1 MIYSLIKR
9 ILLSFTA
16 IGLLYAIL
24 QMQTI
29 QIVILN
35 NVVKLLTP
43 YEVTS
48 IQLKSTDKFPFEVKL
63 NELIISKRGKVVA
76 TFKGVSW
83 KIPNFNFSKIILEVN
98 EASIIKPESD
108 EKFDFGKFSPSEI
121 AYALHNFT
129 NYLQWF
135 ENISIIRLAIN
146 KEFLSAKLRRLNQES
161 IITITNNGQDLN
173 INLASSDDHAVLQI
187 SGFWLDHKIKVDAQI
202 YENSINFTSNSD
214 ITAFVNEQVAK
225 FLGNE
230 VLVTGSLVKDN
241 DWQLKPLKIITANG
255 YVLDGE
261 CYIKDPNNVKLNA
274 QLKADEKNTASID
287 ISISL
292 LPFEINGSSDI
303 VIEDLQKFL
312 KPFLPDAKGNL
323 NLHAQFT
330 KFKGFERGGM
340 KLQGEGLIQSNDFYL
355 PINTDIDL
363 NDGLG
368 HGTLCVSNKLV
379 KGNYQNYPIEA
390 VINFN
395 SNQKELQVEKLK
407 LHVHDL
413 QIVLLKPSTYDWKK
427 GMRFAQ
433 MQFCEGMLEVRDLK
447 LSESN
452 EESSYALSLRN
463 IQIGALKILFG
474 QEHVRGLLNCQ
485 LKKLPNMPL
494 VIKMDLTNGSWQ
506 KLQDRE
512 IYKVLNNLSA
522 NLEGNLDNSKFTWK
536 LSIHDQDKINLQSSG
551 HADLTSATG
560 DGNLKGLVKLKLL
573 TDWLGT
579 GDRIFGDIDIN
590 LHGRGSLENLIFDG
604 SVNADNGL
612 YEHNEVGT
620 FYQDITIRTK
630 AQGRKL
636 IITRFDGKDVTNS
649 NDPKHG
655 QLHGEGWIDFSN
667 IFSPIFHVP
676 LYLNHL
682 RISQNDSFTSDA
694 SGSLLISG
702 TGANVNCKGE
712 VTLENAVYFINENSE
727 KSIPGII
734 DQKINKDDIREKNVG
749 TAFPLDILV
758 HAPLGSFKV
767 MGGGADAVM
776 FGDIYVKKSIVNPFL
791 VGNVEI
797 YEGTLDV
804 LGKVLKITHGVVTFV
819 DDDRNNPRLDIKA
832 VKDLGD
838 GLIVAIEIKGTG
850 QDTIL
855 EFTSAPAMAK
865 EEVLA
870 LLLFGKKL
878 GEVSVLQSIQ
888 LAELTKSKQSNKAGF
903 FEKLRSGLGFDQF
916 EFKTTTSGGAAEND
930 KDATPAERAAGKTT
944 QAVRIGKE
952 FGKIQVGIEQGAGSE
967 TSKLIVSTPLGKH
980 LALQGD
986 VGGAQNS
993 GVGISW
999 IKRY

>member
-9 ILLSFTA
+9 ILLSFAA

-35 NVVKLLTP
+35 NLVKLLTP
-43 YEVTS
+43 YEITS
-48 IQLKSTDKFPFEVKL
+48 IQLKNTAKFPFKVNL
-63 NELIISKRGKVVA
+63 NELVISKRGQVVA

-83 KIPNFNFSKIILEVN
+83 KIPDFNFSKIILEVN
-98 EASIIKPESD
+98 EASITKSESD
-108 EKFDFGKFSPSEI
+108 EKFDFGKISPSGI
-121 AYALHNFT
+121 AYAVHSFT

-135 ENISIIRLAIN
+135 ENISITKLAIN
-146 KEFLSAKLRRLNQES
+146 KDLLNAKLKRFEKES
-161 IITITNNGQDLN
+161 IITISNNGQDLN
-173 INLASSDDHAVLQI
+173 INLASSDDHAALQI
-187 SGFWLDHKIKVDAQI
+187 SGFWLGHKLNVDAKI

-214 ITAFVNEQVAK
+214 ITTFVSEPVAK

-230 VLVTGSLVKDN
+230 VVITGSLVKDN
-241 DWQLKPLKIITANG
+241 DWQLRPLKIITENG
-255 YVLDGE
+255 HVLEGE

-274 QLKADEKNTASID
+274 KLRADEKNTASID
-287 ISISL
+287 VSISL

-330 KFKGFERGGM
+330 KFKGFESGGM
-340 KLQGEGLIQSNDFYL
+340 KLQGEGLIQSHDFYL
-355 PINTDIDL
+355 PINTDVDL

-368 HGTLCVSNKLV
+368 HGTLSVSNKLV
-379 KGNYQNYPIEA
+379 KGHYQNHPIEA

-413 QIVLLKPSTYDWKK
+413 QIALLKPSTYDWQK
-427 GMRFAQ
+427 GMSFAQ
-433 MQFCEGMLEVRDLK
+433 MQFCEGMVEVRDLK
-447 LSESN
+447 FSESN
-452 EESSYALSLRN
+452 AESSCTVSLRN

-474 QEHVRGLLNCQ
+474 QETVKGLLNGQ

-506 KLQDRE
+506 KLQGRE

-536 LSIHDQDKINLQSSG
+536 ISIHDQDKINLQSSG

-590 LHGRGSLENLIFDG
+590 LHGKGSLENLVFDG
-604 SVNADNGL
+604 SVNAHNGL

-636 IITRFDGKDVTNS
+636 IITKFDGKDITNS
-649 NDPKHG
+649 NDPNYG
-655 QLHGEGWIDFSN
+655 QLRGEGWVDFSN
-667 IFSPIFHVP
+667 ILSPVFHVP

-694 SGSLLISG
+694 SGSLLIAG
-702 TGANVNCKGE
+702 IGADVNCKGE
-712 VTLENAVYFINENSE
+712 VTLENAVYFISENSE
-727 KSIPGII
+727 KNIPGII
-734 DQKINKDDIREKNVG
+734 DQKINKDSVQEKNSG

-767 MGGGADAVM
+767 MGGGADAAM

-791 VGNVEI
+791 VGSVEI

-804 LGKVLKITHGVVTFV
+804 LGKVLKITRGIITFV

-838 GLIVAIEIKGTG
+838 SLIVAIEIKGTG

-888 LAELTKSKQSNKAGF
+888 LAELTKSKHSNKAGF

-930 KDATPAERAAGKTT
+930 KDATPAERAAGKTS

>member
-9 ILLSFTA
+9 ILLSFAA

-24 QMQTI
+24 QIQTMQ
-29 QIVILN
+29 VLILN
-35 NVVKLLTP
+35 NLIKLFTP
-43 YEVTS
+43 FEITS
-48 IQLKSTDKFPFEVKL
+48 IQLKNTAKFPFEVNL
-63 NELIISKRGKVVA
+63 NDLVVSKNGKVVA

-83 KIPNFNFSKIILEVN
+83 KVPNFNFSKIILGVD
-98 EASIIKPESD
+98 EASIINSESD
-108 EKFDFGKFSPSEI
+108 EKFDFGKFSPAGL
-121 AYALHNFT
+121 AYTVHSFT

-135 ENISIIRLAIN
+135 ENIFITKLAVN
-146 KEFLSAKLRRLNQES
+146 KKLLSANLKRREKES
-161 IITITNNGQDLN
+161 IISINNNGQDLN
-173 INLASSDDHAVLQI
+173 INLSSSGDHAVLQV
-187 SGFWLDHKIKVDAQI
+187 SGFWLGHKLKVDTNI
-202 YENSINFTSNSD
+202 YENSINFTANID
-214 ITAFVNEQVAK
+214 ITPFVTEPVAK

-230 VLVTGSLVKDN
+230 VVITGSLVKDN
-241 DWQLKPLKIITANG
+241 DWQLKPLKIVTANG
-255 YVLDGE
+255 HVLDGQ
-261 CYIKDPNNVKLNA
+261 CYIKDPNNVSFNAKLS
-274 QLKADEKNTASID
+274 ADDKNTASID

-303 VIEDLQKFL
+303 AIEDLQKFL

-330 KFKGFERGGM
+330 KFKGFESGCI
-340 KLQGEGLIQSNDFYL
+340 KLQGQGLIHSHDFYL
-355 PINTDIDL
+355 PVNADIDL
-363 NDGLG
+363 NEGLG
-368 HGTLCVSNKLV
+368 HGKLCVSNKLA
-379 KGNYQNYPIEA
+379 KGHYQNHPIEA
-390 VINFN
+390 VIDFN
-395 SNQKELQVEKLK
+395 SNQKELQIEKLK

-413 QIVLLKPSTYDWKK
+413 QIALLKPSTYDWKE
-427 GMRFAQ
+427 GMNFAQ
-433 MQFCEGMLEVRDLK
+433 TQFCEGMLEVRDFK
-447 LSESN
+447 FSKSN
-452 EESSYALSLRN
+452 TESSYILNLRN

-474 QEHVRGLLNCQ
+474 QEQVKGLLNGQ
-485 LKKLPNMPL
+485 LKKLPNMPI
-494 VIKMDLTNGSWQ
+494 VIKMNLTNGSWQ

-512 IYKVLNNLSA
+512 VYKLLDNLSA
-522 NLEGNLDNSKFTWK
+522 NLEGNLDDSKLTWK
-536 LSIHDQDKINLQSSG
+536 LNVHDQDKVNLQSSG
-551 HADLTSATG
+551 HADLTNTTVN
-560 DGNLKGLVKLKLL
+560 GNLKGLVKLKLL

-579 GDRIFGDIDIN
+579 GDRIFGDVDIN
-590 LHGRGSLENLIFDG
+590 LQGKGHLENLVFEG

-636 IITRFDGKDVTNS
+636 IITRFDGKDITNS
-649 NDPKHG
+649 NDPSHG
-655 QLHGEGWIDFSN
+655 QLRGEGWIDFSN
-667 IFSPIFHVP
+667 IFSPVFHVP

-694 SGSLLISG
+694 SGSLLIAG
-702 TGANVNCKGE
+702 IGADVNCKGE
-712 VTLENAVYFINENSE
+712 VTLENAEYFINENSE
-727 KSIPGII
+727 KNIPGIV
-734 DQKINKDDIREKNVG
+734 DQKSNKDCIQEKNTG

-767 MGGGADAVM
+767 LGGGANADV

-791 VGNVEI
+791 VGSVEI

-804 LGKVLKITHGVVTFV
+804 LGKVLKITRGVITFV

-855 EFTSAPAMAK
+855 EFTSVPSMAK

-888 LAELTKSKQSNKAGF
+888 LAELTKSKHSNKAGF
-903 FEKLRSGLGFDQF
+903 FERLRSGLGFDQF